1 MVDTGAEYSIV
12 TSPVVLL
19 SQKMTTILGA
29 TGTWAMQ
36 QPFCQAQQC
45 ELGGHKIWHE
55 FLYLPDFPIPLLSQ
69 DLLSKLGAQITFE
82 PSGHAGLQLN
92 PRQKETLVL
101 VITLPREEEWRL
113 FCAQALPCSPSE
125 FRLTFPSVWAEDNPP
140 GLAWSRAPII
150 VDLIPGAQPQRQR
163 QYPLPLEARMGI
175 QEHLTKLREAG
186 ILTDRQSAWNTPFL
200 PAKKPGGGY

>member
-1 MVDTGAEYSIV
+1 MVDTGAEYSVV
-12 TSPVVLL
+12 TSPVAPL
-19 SQKMTTILGA
+19 SQKMATILGA
-29 TGTWAMQ
+29 TGTRVMQ
-36 QPFCQAQQC
+36 QPFCQARQC
-45 ELGGHKIWHE
+45 ELGGHKVQHE
-55 FLYLPDFPIPLLSQ
+55 FLYLPDCPIPLLGW

-82 PSGHAGLQLN
+82 PTGHTSLQLN

-101 VITLPREEEWRL
+101 AITLPREEEWRL

-140 GLAWSRAPII
+140 GLAWSWAAII

-186 ILTDRQSAWNTPFL
+186 ILTECQLAWNTLLL
-200 PAKKPGGGY
+200 PVKKPGGGY

>member
-19 SQKMTTILGA
+19 SQKMATILGA

-82 PSGHAGLQLN
+82 PAGHASLQLN

-113 FCAQALPCSPSE
+113 FCAQALPYSPSE

-140 GLAWSRAPII
+140 GLAWSQASTI

-163 QYPLPLEARMGI
+163 QYPLPLEATMGI
-175 QEHLTKLREAG
+175 QEHLTKLRS
-186 ILTDRQSAWNTPFL
+186 RYSN
-200 PAKKPGGGY
+200 